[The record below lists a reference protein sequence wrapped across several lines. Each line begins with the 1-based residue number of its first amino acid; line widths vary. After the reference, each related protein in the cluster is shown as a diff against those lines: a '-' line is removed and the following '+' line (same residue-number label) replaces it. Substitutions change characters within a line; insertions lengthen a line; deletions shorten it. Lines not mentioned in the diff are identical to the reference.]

1 MSFVRDEP
9 FIWIHLAGI
18 VTLPVS
24 LGLVWLGLSLGQPLP
39 LAYGEFIAIA
49 IFGIFPVLWMQL
61 VRPFNIFSIL
71 FVSLYPQS
79 LSDKQ
84 RQILALFKTKSHR
97 WLSVMAA
104 GSTIVM
110 LWSIYFV
117 APQANLSFSWLPQW
131 RWLSLAISCLAFLSS
146 NLFLQVPLA
155 VLRILTIDSTRLA
168 AISPHP
174 VEQIEEDFTSFG
186 WRVDRILPF
195 STVSAQ
201 SSENKSE

>member
-39 LAYGEFIAIA
+39 VAYGEFIAIA
-49 IFGIFPVLWMQL
+49 ISGILPVLWMQL

-79 LSDKQ
+79 LNDKQ
-84 RQILALFKTKSHR
+84 RQILALFKTKWHQ
-97 WLSVMAA
+97 WLSVLTA
-104 GSTIVM
+104 GLTIIM
-110 LWSIYFV
+110 LWSIYYV
-117 APQANLSFSWLPQW
+117 LPQAILPFSWLPQW
-131 RWLSLAISCLAFLSS
+131 RWLGLAIASLAFLGS

-155 VLRILTIDSTRLA
+155 VLRILAIDSTQLA
-168 AISPHP
+168 ATIPYP
-174 VEQIEEDFTSFG
+174 VEQIEGDFTSFG

-195 STVSAQ
+195 STL
-201 SSENKSE
+201 SSGAKEPK